1 MRGQILLAAAGAA
14 ALALS
19 IPVVLVGRAVLATP
33 DEVARVNTGWPSGS
47 NVRKQHRDLVDR
59 AAAGLLDTG
68 RAERFAEVVRIYRN
82 ATALPVVAGQP
93 TGPIRIAHLVP
104 KLHTDEERAQALV
117 MASTLLAMAAGD
129 GLGVPEIGR
138 DPGSK
143 ALLRQSVGG
152 FQTAVQ
158 LDDRNEAAKFD
169 LELLLRQ
176 AGAGPPAAPPRKKT
190 TASGKPKASPKK
202 KQQKRQEG
210 HSEVSHAS
218 VYATGSG
225 Y

>member
-1 MRGQILLAAAGAA
+1 MRRQVLLALAGAA

-19 IPVVLVGRAVLATP
+19 VPAVLVGRAALATP
-33 DEVARVNTGWPSGS
+33 DDVARANTGWPSGS
-47 NVRKQHRDLVDR
+47 RVAKRDRDLVDR
-59 AAAGLLDTG
+59 AAAALLGTN
-68 RAERFAEVVRIYRN
+68 RVEHFAEVVRIYRN

-93 TGPIRIAHLVP
+93 MGPIRIARLIP
-104 KLHTDEERAQALV
+104 TLHTDRERAQALV

-129 GLGVPEIGR
+129 GLGVAEIGR

-143 ALLRQSVGG
+143 ALLRQAVGG

-176 AGAGPPAAPPRKKT
+176 AGAGQSSASPRRKT
-190 TASGKPKASPKK
+190 TSSKKPKATQKK
-202 KQQKRQEG
+202 RQQKRQEG

>member
-1 MRGQILLAAAGAA
+1 
-14 ALALS
+14 
-19 IPVVLVGRAVLATP
+19 
-33 DEVARVNTGWPSGS
+33 
-47 NVRKQHRDLVDR
+47 
-59 AAAGLLDTG
+59 
-68 RAERFAEVVRIYRN
+68 
-82 ATALPVVAGQP
+82 
-93 TGPIRIAHLVP
+93 
-104 KLHTDEERAQALV
+104 

-176 AGAGPPAAPPRKKT
+176 AGAGQSAAPPRRKT
-190 TASGKPKASPKK
+190 TSGKPKASQRK